1 MPLPR
6 SRLPHP
12 ITAPCPVPRFGDWS
26 ESGSAVPVHF
36 DGRVALRQSHMT
48 QATTASH
55 AHSPLPAVV
64 RTVPE
69 LRAAMD
75 ALRAEHGRVTL
86 VPTMG
91 AFHDGHLSLMR
102 QAGADGSGVVVS
114 LFVNPT
120 QFAPTEDLASY
131 PRDEPRD
138 ITLAGGAGAH
148 LVWAPAVE
156 EMYPDGFATEI
167 TVGGPAAVLEGARRP
182 HHFAGVATVVAKL
195 LTAVRPDRVVFGQKD
210 AQQVA
215 VIRRLMADLHLDDI
229 EMIVAPIVREDD
241 GLAMSSRNAYL
252 GAEDRAAAVVL
263 SRSLAAA
270 AGLAEEGEGDT
281 ARIEQAA
288 LAVLHSEARCEPE
301 YATVVNPDTFAH
313 MDRLE
318 APALLCVAARVGPAR
333 LIDNREL
340 PVPTTRRTPVPRA
353 RTMLKSKI
361 HRATVTDANLNYV
374 GSITVDQ
381 HLLDLADV
389 REYEKVSVL
398 NINTG
403 ARFETYAI
411 NGPRGRGDICLNGA
425 AARLAHPGDLVI
437 ILTYADYE
445 ESEIADGHEPT
456 VVHLNSRNEVTELIE
471 DMVPVMW
478 EVD

>member
-1 MPLPR
+1 MPAI
-6 SRLPHP
+6 S
-12 ITAPCPVPRFGDWS
+12 C
-26 ESGSAVPVHF
+26 
-36 DGRVALRQSHMT
+36 GRVVLRQSYMT
-48 QATTASH
+48 HTQSPSH
-55 AHSPLPAVV
+55 DSRPRPDVV

-69 LRAAMD
+69 LRAAVD
-75 ALRAEHGRVTL
+75 ALRAAHGSVTL

-91 AFHDGHLSLMR
+91 AFHEGHLSLMR
-102 QAGADGSGVVVS
+102 RAAEGGSAVVVS

-120 QFAPTEDLASY
+120 QFAPTEDLAAY
-131 PRDEPRD
+131 PRDEDRD
-138 ITLAGGAGAH
+138 LELAAGAGAD
-148 LVWAPAVE
+148 LVWAPSVDDI
-156 EMYPDGFATEI
+156 YPGGFAMEI
-167 TVGGPAAVLEGARRP
+167 TIGGPADVLEGASRP

-252 GAEDRAAAVVL
+252 GPDDRAAAVVL
-263 SRSLAAA
+263 SRALSTASA
-270 AGLAEEGEGDT
+270 LAEEGEDDA
-281 ARIEQAA
+281 ARIEDAA
-288 LAVLHSEARCEPE
+288 MAVMAAEPRCEPE
-301 YATVVNPDTFAH
+301 YAAVVHPDTFARLE
-313 MDRLE
+313 RLE

-333 LIDNREL
+333 LIDNAEL
-340 PVPTTRRTPVPRA
+340 PVPTTRRTNVPRA

-374 GSITVDQ
+374 GSITVDRD
-381 HLLDLADV
+381 LLDLADIH
-389 REYEKVSVL
+389 EYEKVSVL

-437 ILTYADYE
+437 ILTYAEYD
-445 ESEIADGHEPT
+445 ESELVGGHEPT
-456 VVHLNSRNEVTELIE
+456 VVHLNSRNEVTELVE

-478 EVD
+478 EVE